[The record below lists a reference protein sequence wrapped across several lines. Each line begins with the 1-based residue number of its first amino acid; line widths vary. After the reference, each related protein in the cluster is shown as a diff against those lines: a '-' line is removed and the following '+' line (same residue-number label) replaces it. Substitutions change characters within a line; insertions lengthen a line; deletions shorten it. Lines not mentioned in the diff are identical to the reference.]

1 MLMPKRTKFRK
12 MHRGRNKGI
21 ATRGNSLDHGDFGLQ
36 AMTMG
41 NINSRQIEAARRVL
55 THHMRRRGQVW
66 IRIFPDKPITRKPVE
81 TRMGGGKG
89 AVDHWVAVIKP
100 GRMLFEISGVPQD
113 MAEEAM
119 RLASHKLSVA
129 TRFVSRSKELVVG

>member
-36 AMTMG
+36 ATTMG

-119 RLASHKLSVA
+119 RRASHKLSVA
-129 TRFVSRSKELVVG
+129 TRFVSRSEELVVG

>member
-1 MLMPKRTKFRK
+1 MPKRTKYRK
-12 MHRGRNKGI
+12 MHRGRNRGV
-21 ATRGNSLDHGDFGLQ
+21 ATRGSHLDHGDFGLQ
-36 AMTMG
+36 AITMG
-41 NINSRQIEAARRVL
+41 NINSRQIESARRVL

-89 AVDHWVAVIKP
+89 AVDHRVAVIKP
-100 GRMLFEISGVPQD
+100 GRMLFEASGIPRD

-119 RLASHKLSVA
+119 RLASYKLSVA
-129 TRFVSRSKELVVG
+129 TRFVSRSEEMVVG

>member
-1 MLMPKRTKFRK
+1 MMPKRTKFRK

-36 AMTMG
+36 ATTMG

-119 RLASHKLSVA
+119 RRASHKLSVA
-129 TRFVSRSKELVVG
+129 TRFVSRSEELVVG

>member
-12 MHRGRNKGI
+12 MHRGRNRGF
-21 ATRGNSLDHGDFGLQ
+21 ATRGSQLDHGDFGLQ
-36 AMTMG
+36 ATTMG
-41 NINSRQIEAARRVL
+41 NINSREIESARRVL

-113 MAEEAM
+113 IAEEAL
-119 RLASHKLSVA
+119 RLADHKLSVA
-129 TRFVSRSKELVVG
+129 TRFVSRSEVLVIG

>member
-1 MLMPKRTKFRK
+1 MPKRTKYRK

-36 AMTMG
+36 ATTMG

-66 IRIFPDKPITRKPVE
+66 ICIFPDKPITRKPVE

-100 GRMLFEISGVPQD
+100 GRILFEISGVPQD

-129 TRFVSRSKELVVG
+129 TRFVSRSEELVVG

>member
-1 MLMPKRTKFRK
+1 MLMPKRTKYRK

-21 ATRGNSLDHGDFGLQ
+21 ATRGNSMDHGDFGLQ
-36 AMTMG
+36 ATTMG

-129 TRFVSRSKELVVG
+129 TRFVSRSEELVVG

>member
-1 MLMPKRTKFRK
+1 MPKRTKYRK
-12 MHRGRNKGI
+12 MHRGRNRGV
-21 ATRGNSLDHGDFGLQ
+21 ATRGSHLDHGDFGLQ
-36 AMTMG
+36 AITMG
-41 NINSRQIEAARRVL
+41 NINSRQIESARRVL

-100 GRMLFEISGVPQD
+100 GRMLFEVSGIPRD

-119 RLASHKLSVA
+119 RLASYKLSVA
-129 TRFVSRSKELVVG
+129 TRFVSRSEEMVVG

>member
-1 MLMPKRTKFRK
+1 MPKRTKFRK
-12 MHRGRNKGI
+12 MHRGRNRGV
-21 ATRGNSLDHGDFGLQ
+21 ATRGSQLDHGDFGLQ
-36 AMTMG
+36 AITMG
-41 NINSRQIEAARRVL
+41 NINSRQIESARRVL

-100 GRMLFEISGVPQD
+100 GRMLFEVSGIPRD

-129 TRFVSRSKELVVG
+129 TRFVSRSEELVVG

>member
-1 MLMPKRTKFRK
+1 M
-12 MHRGRNKGI
+12 
-21 ATRGNSLDHGDFGLQ
+21 ATRGSHLDHGDFGLQ
-36 AMTMG
+36 AITMG
-41 NINSRQIEAARRVL
+41 NINSRQIESARRVL

-81 TRMGGGKG
+81 TRMGGCKG

-100 GRMLFEISGVPQD
+100 GRMLFEVSGIPRD

-119 RLASHKLSVA
+119 RLASYKLSVA
-129 TRFVSRSKELVVG
+129 TRFVSRSEEMVVG

>member
-1 MLMPKRTKFRK
+1 MLMPKRTKYRK
-12 MHRGRNKGI
+12 MHRGRNKGF
-21 ATRGNSLDHGDFGLQ
+21 ATRGSSLNQGDFGLQ
-36 AMTMG
+36 ATTMG

-113 MAEEAM
+113 LAEEAM

-129 TRFVSRSKELVVG
+129 TRFVSRSEELVIG

>member
-1 MLMPKRTKFRK
+1 MPKRTKYRT

-36 AMTMG
+36 ATTMG

-129 TRFVSRSKELVVG
+129 TRFVSRSEELVVG

>member
-12 MHRGRNKGI
+12 MHRGRNKGFS
-21 ATRGNSLDHGDFGLQ
+21 TRGASLNQGDFGLQ
-36 AMTMG
+36 ATTMG

-113 MAEEAM
+113 LAEEAM

-129 TRFVSRSKELVVG
+129 TRFVSRSEEMVIG

>member
-1 MLMPKRTKFRK
+1 MLMPKRTKYRK

-21 ATRGNSLDHGDFGLQ
+21 ATRGNSLSHGDFGLQ
-36 AMTMG
+36 ATTMG

-66 IRIFPDKPITRKPVE
+66 ICIFPDKPITRKPVE

-129 TRFVSRSKELVVG
+129 TRFVSRSEELVVG

>member
-12 MHRGRNKGI
+12 MHRGRNKGF
-21 ATRGNSLDHGDFGLQ
+21 ATRGASLNQGDFGLQ
-36 AMTMG
+36 ATTMG

-113 MAEEAM
+113 LAEEAM
-119 RLASHKLSVA
+119 RLAERMA
-129 TRFVSRSKELVVG
+129 

>member
-1 MLMPKRTKFRK
+1 V
-12 MHRGRNKGI
+12 
-21 ATRGNSLDHGDFGLQ
+21 ATRGSHLDHGDFGLQ
-36 AMTMG
+36 AITMG
-41 NINSRQIEAARRVL
+41 NINSRQIESARRVL

-100 GRMLFEISGVPQD
+100 GRMLFEVSGIPRD

-119 RLASHKLSVA
+119 RLASYKLSVA
-129 TRFVSRSKELVVG
+129 TRFVSRSEEMVVG

>member
-1 MLMPKRTKFRK
+1 MLMPKRTKYRK

-36 AMTMG
+36 ATTMG

-66 IRIFPDKPITRKPVE
+66 ICILPDKPITRKPVE

-129 TRFVSRSKELVVG
+129 TRFVSRSEELVVG